1 MRSTILYDWWL
12 RDGMINTDRQVKVDW
27 RRMMKRTVVVGYWF
41 YKRTKMRGIGWTGEV
56 PYQFNLN

>member
-1 MRSTILYDWWL
+1 
-12 RDGMINTDRQVKVDW
+12 MINTDRQVKVTW
-27 RRMMKRTVVVGYWF
+27 RRLMKRTVVAGYWF